1 MTEEELKR
9 KIRVRGGH
17 RASAKRIIAA
27 AEESLQVFDPNNPET
42 VIKVKQQLTTLKE
55 KMKTLSV
62 HDKELLSLVKEEE
75 IENEIEQ
82 ADIFKERL
90 QHSIV
95 SIEMALEK
103 IANKTLAHG
112 STVSGTSPSSSNL
125 PQAMRV
131 IVTKA
136 LGSTWTLDKMLDTV
150 KSELEARERANM
162 LSSKPASKP
171 PYSPHP
177 RGYSSAAALLNNG
190 TPPTCTYCKN
200 THPSAHCNVVTN
212 PNARKQILQKEGRC
226 YICLRKNHVSRGCT
240 SSLKCYHCGKRHH
253 ASICNAR
260 PSRNENE
267 KETHNVDHEGTKP
280 PKDQKSNDTPDNKK
294 TNNTPDNKQSP
305 HEERKS
311 HSLYIENGTSI
322 LLQTAQAEAYKS
334 DAPETS
340 IPVRVILDSGSQRF
354 YITTGLKDKLNLPTL
369 KSEPLMIKTFNSK
382 RESVQ
387 VCDVVQLCI
396 GKEGSRAVN
405 LNAYCVPTICSPLV
419 NQNTRVSQSQ
429 YDHLT
434 SLKLADETSGIEAA
448 TIEILVGSDQ
458 YWQLVTG
465 EVVKGESGPTAMNTK
480 LGWVLS
486 GPIERSTVSH
496 QPVTN
501 LACTHVLKCAANPL
515 KDGVGLENEI
525 KKFWELE
532 VLGIQPEEATVYE
545 DFTNTISRKDGR
557 YEVQLPWKHSHPVLP
572 DNYKASLQRFHSLYN
587 RLKQTPRILEEYGNV
602 IKDQLQKG
610 IVERV
615 NESEACEIGKV
626 HYLPHHAVIRRDK
639 ETTRLRVVYDASSK
653 SNGISL
659 NSCLYTGPSLSQ
671 NILDILIRFRSFKVA
686 MISDIEKAFL
696 MVSIAEVDR
705 NVLRFLWVDDIS
717 KEKPEIIVL
726 RFTRVVFGVS
736 SFLLNATIAHH
747 IGQYEIV
754 DPTFVERFLE
764 NIYVDDLSAGGAS
777 VSDTYEFYVK
787 SKLRLA
793 EGGFNLRKFMS
804 NSKELMNKIDANESR
819 LQITTDSTNNSNDT
833 ASVMSTSSDQA

>member
-55 KMKTLSV
+55 KIKTLSV
-62 HDKELLSLVKEEE
+62 HDEEILSLVKEEE

-103 IANKTLAHG
+103 IVNETLAHG
-112 STVSGTSPSSSNL
+112 STVSGTSPSSSNVSQNSSYSATVKLPKLSLKKFSGDVTKWTTFWECYESAIHNNANLTKIEKFNYLKSLLEHSAAKTIEGLQLTNANYDEAIKILKDRFGNQQIIINSHMEALCNIPNVGSIDNVKMLRQLYDKVETHVRSLTSLGVNSGSYGNLMISILMNKL

-136 LGSTWTLDKMLDTV
+136 LGSTWALDKMLNTV

-171 PYSPHP
+171 PCSPHP

-212 PNARKQILQKEGRC
+212 PNARKQILQREGRC

-267 KETHNVDHEGTKP
+267 KETHNVDHEGTKS

-294 TNNTPDNKQSP
+294 TKNNTPDNKQTS

-340 IPVRVILDSGSQRF
+340 IPV
-354 YITTGLKDKLNLPTL
+354 
-369 KSEPLMIKTFNSK
+369 
-382 RESVQ
+382 
-387 VCDVVQLCI
+387 
-396 GKEGSRAVN
+396 
-405 LNAYCVPTICSPLV
+405 
-419 NQNTRVSQSQ
+419 
-429 YDHLT
+429 
-434 SLKLADETSGIEAA
+434 
-448 TIEILVGSDQ
+448 
-458 YWQLVTG
+458 
-465 EVVKGESGPTAMNTK
+465 
-480 LGWVLS
+480 
-486 GPIERSTVSH
+486 
-496 QPVTN
+496 
-501 LACTHVLKCAANPL
+501 
-515 KDGVGLENEI
+515 
-525 KKFWELE
+525 
-532 VLGIQPEEATVYE
+532 
-545 DFTNTISRKDGR
+545 
-557 YEVQLPWKHSHPVLP
+557 
-572 DNYKASLQRFHSLYN
+572 
-587 RLKQTPRILEEYGNV
+587 
-602 IKDQLQKG
+602 
-610 IVERV
+610 
-615 NESEACEIGKV
+615 
-626 HYLPHHAVIRRDK
+626 
-639 ETTRLRVVYDASSK
+639 
-653 SNGISL
+653 
-659 NSCLYTGPSLSQ
+659 
-671 NILDILIRFRSFKVA
+671 
-686 MISDIEKAFL
+686 
-696 MVSIAEVDR
+696 
-705 NVLRFLWVDDIS
+705 
-717 KEKPEIIVL
+717 
-726 RFTRVVFGVS
+726 
-736 SFLLNATIAHH
+736 
-747 IGQYEIV
+747 
-754 DPTFVERFLE
+754 
-764 NIYVDDLSAGGAS
+764 
-777 VSDTYEFYVK
+777 
-787 SKLRLA
+787 
-793 EGGFNLRKFMS
+793 
-804 NSKELMNKIDANESR
+804 
-819 LQITTDSTNNSNDT
+819 
-833 ASVMSTSSDQA
+833 

>member
-1 MTEEELKR
+1 
-9 KIRVRGGH
+9 
-17 RASAKRIIAA
+17 
-27 AEESLQVFDPNNPET
+27 
-42 VIKVKQQLTTLKE
+42 
-55 KMKTLSV
+55 
-62 HDKELLSLVKEEE
+62 
-75 IENEIEQ
+75 
-82 ADIFKERL
+82 
-90 QHSIV
+90 
-95 SIEMALEK
+95 
-103 IANKTLAHG
+103 
-112 STVSGTSPSSSNL
+112 
-125 PQAMRV
+125 
-131 IVTKA
+131 
-136 LGSTWTLDKMLDTV
+136 
-150 KSELEARERANM
+150 
-162 LSSKPASKP
+162 
-171 PYSPHP
+171 
-177 RGYSSAAALLNNG
+177 
-190 TPPTCTYCKN
+190 
-200 THPSAHCNVVTN
+200 
-212 PNARKQILQKEGRC
+212 
-226 YICLRKNHVSRGCT
+226 
-240 SSLKCYHCGKRHH
+240 
-253 ASICNAR
+253 
-260 PSRNENE
+260 
-267 KETHNVDHEGTKP
+267 
-280 PKDQKSNDTPDNKK
+280 
-294 TNNTPDNKQSP
+294 
-305 HEERKS
+305 
-311 HSLYIENGTSI
+311 
-322 LLQTAQAEAYKS
+322 
-334 DAPETS
+334 
-340 IPVRVILDSGSQRF
+340 
-354 YITTGLKDKLNLPTL
+354 
-369 KSEPLMIKTFNSK
+369 MIKTFNSE

-387 VCDVVQLCI
+387 VCDVVQLCV
-396 GKEGSRAVN
+396 GKEGSLAVN

-429 YDHLT
+429 YDHLA

-458 YWQLVTG
+458 YWQIVTG
-465 EVVKGESGPTAMNTK
+465 EVMKGESGPTAMNTK

-486 GPIERSTVSH
+486 GPIERSTVSRE
-496 QPVTN
+496 PVTN
-501 LACTHVLKCAANPL
+501 LAANPL
-515 KDGVGLENEI
+515 RDGAGLDNEI

-532 VLGIQPEEATVYE
+532 ALGIQPEEASVYE
-545 DFTNTISRKDGR
+545 EFTNTISRKDGR

-587 RLKQTPRILEEYGNV
+587 RLKQTPKILEEYDNV

-671 NILDILIRFRSFKVA
+671 NIFDILIRFRSFKVA

-696 MVSIAEVDR
+696 MVSIAEADR

-736 SFLLNATIAHH
+736 SSPFLLNATIAHH
-747 IGQYEIV
+747 IGQYETV

-804 NSKELMNKIDANESR
+804 NPKELMNKIEYANESR
-819 LQITTDSTNNSNDT
+819 LQITTDSSNNSNDT
-833 ASVMSTSSDQA
+833 ASVMNTSSDQASVNELVNAEGPMNTVGLEDESYTKLKPN